1 MLGMTPSSTELT
13 VVPGDSAEM
22 QAVRQAASD
31 WQHRCLTDLE
41 SLTAEEIRTILR
53 VADAFRDTSRRSF
66 VKSTLLR
73 GRVVA
78 NLFFEDSTRTR
89 SSFELAAQ
97 RLSADVIN
105 LTGKGSSVSKGET
118 LVDTV
123 RNIEAM
129 GVDAMVIRHGASGS
143 AKLASESV
151 RCAVLNAGDG
161 RHEHPTQGL
170 LDTHTL
176 AQALGRQ
183 DYDLSGLTVAIVG
196 DNLNSRVARSNIHA
210 LIKLGAHV
218 ICVGPPTLVPSGFR
232 SLGVEL
238 SHDLDAVLPRL
249 DAINMLRIQLERM
262 TNAPFPSTRE
272 YSTLFGLNEERAAM
286 LHPGAIVMHPG
297 PINRGV
303 ELAAAVA
310 DSDRSVILKQV
321 TSGLAVRMAGLYL
334 CVSAVEV

>member
-1 MLGMTPSSTELT
+1 MPSTLTETKADMTGTDTHSTDLLHT
-13 VVPGDSAEM
+13 
-22 QAVRQAASD
+22 AAKQ
-31 WQHRCLTDLE
+31 WAYRYIVDLE
-41 SLTAEEIRTILR
+41 SLSAEQIRTLLR
-53 VADAFRDTSRRSF
+53 VADDFRDASTRSGA
-66 VKSTLLR
+66 KSSLLR

-118 LVDTV
+118 IVDTA

-129 GVDAMVIRHGASGS
+129 GVDAIVVRHGASGS
-143 AKLASESV
+143 ARLIAESV

-161 RHEHPTQGL
+161 SHEHPTQGL

-176 AQALGRQ
+176 ARALDRL
-183 DYDLSGLTVAIVG
+183 DYDLAGLTVGIVG

-210 LIKLGAHV
+210 LTKLGAKV
-218 ICVGPPTLVPSGFR
+218 ICIGPPTLVPSGFR
-232 SLGVEL
+232 ALGVEL

-249 DAINMLRIQLERM
+249 DAINMLRIQFERM
-262 TNAPFPSTRE
+262 SEAPFPSVRE
-272 YSTLFGLNEERAAM
+272 YTHFFGLSEERAAKM
-286 LHPGAIVMHPG
+286 KPGAIVMHPG

-310 DSDRSVILKQV
+310 DGDRSVILKQV
-321 TSGLAVRMAGLYL
+321 TSGLAVRMAALYL
-334 CVSAVEV
+334 CVSAITK

>member
-53 VADAFRDTSRRSF
+53 VADAFRDTSTRSI

-176 AQALGRQ
+176 SQALGRQ

-262 TNAPFPSTRE
+262 ANAPFPSTRE
-272 YSTLFGLNEERAAM
+272 YSTLFGLNEERAAR

-334 CVSAVEV
+334 CVSAVKV

>member
-1 MLGMTPSSTELT
+1 
-13 VVPGDSAEM
+13 
-22 QAVRQAASD
+22 
-31 WQHRCLTDLE
+31 
-41 SLTAEEIRTILR
+41 
-53 VADAFRDTSRRSF
+53 
-66 VKSTLLR
+66 
-73 GRVVA
+73 VVA
-78 NLFFEDSTRTR
+78 NIFFEDSTRTR

-129 GVDAMVIRHGASGS
+129 GVDAMVIRHGASGA
-143 AKLASESV
+143 AKLAGESV

-176 AQALGRQ
+176 ARALGRHET
-183 DYDLSGLTVAIVG
+183 YDLSGLTVAIVG

-210 LIKLGAHV
+210 LMKLGAHV

-238 SHDLDAVLPRL
+238 CHDLDDILPRL

-262 TNAPFPSTRE
+262 TEAPFPSTRE
-272 YSTLFGLNEERAAM
+272 YSTLFGLNEERASKM
-286 LHPGAIVMHPG
+286 HPGAIVMHPG

-321 TSGLAVRMAGLYL
+321 TSGLAVRMAALFL
-334 CVSAVEV
+334 CVSAVEI

>member
-1 MLGMTPSSTELT
+1 MEFARKAA
-13 VVPGDSAEM
+13 AEWEYRYI
-22 QAVRQAASD
+22 V
-31 WQHRCLTDLE
+31 DLE
-41 SLTAEEIRTILR
+41 SLSPEQIRTILR
-53 VADAFRDTSRRSF
+53 VADSFRDKSTNS
-66 VKSTLLR
+66 VAKSTLLR

-123 RNIEAM
+123 QNIEAM
-129 GVDAMVIRHGASGS
+129 GVDAMVIRHGASGG
-143 AKLASESV
+143 ARLAAHSV
-151 RCAVLNAGDG
+151 KCAVLNAGDG

-176 AQALGRQ
+176 ARALGRN
-183 DYDLSGLTVAIVG
+183 DYDLTGLTVGIVG

-210 LIKLGAHV
+210 LTKLGARV
-218 ICVGPPTLVPSGFR
+218 ICVGPPTLVPSGFKA
-232 SLGVEL
+232 LGVEL

-262 TNAPFPSTRE
+262 TDAPFPSTRE
-272 YSTLFGLNEERAAM
+272 YTTLFGLNEERAAK
-286 LHPGAIVMHPG
+286 LHEGAIVMHPG

-321 TSGLAVRMAGLYL
+321 TSGLAVRMAALYL
-334 CVSAVEV
+334 CVSALDNQAAREGGRKV